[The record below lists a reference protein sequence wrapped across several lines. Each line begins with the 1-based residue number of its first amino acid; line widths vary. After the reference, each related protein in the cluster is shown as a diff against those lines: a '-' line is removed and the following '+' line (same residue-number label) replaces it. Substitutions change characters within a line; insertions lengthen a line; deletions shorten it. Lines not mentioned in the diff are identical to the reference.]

1 MSNMIPDKSK
11 YKRRPITEC
20 VDELRREIESN
31 IEFLKNLPYKIEE
44 EAYYT
49 LGTLASLPLEIIASN
64 LRNTRIFAD
73 QILKLPRLVAEDLRD
88 IPDLTTRFLIKSP
101 SEARKDIKEYLS
113 YKKKV
118 RPLNLIDLTIDI
130 LDTILPG

>member
-1 MSNMIPDKSK
+1 MIPDKSK
-11 YKRRPITEC
+11 YRRRPITEC
-20 VDELRREIESN
+20 IDELRREIESN
-31 IEFLKNLPYKIEE
+31 IEFLKTLPYKIEE

-101 SEARKDIKEYLS
+101 SEARKDIREYLS

>member
-1 MSNMIPDKSK
+1 MIPDKSK

>member
-1 MSNMIPDKSK
+1 MISDKSK
-11 YKRRPITEC
+11 YRRRPITEC

-73 QILKLPRLVAEDLRD
+73 QVLKLPRLVAEDLRD
-88 IPDLTTRFLIKSP
+88 IPDLTARFLIKSP
-101 SEARKDIKEYLS
+101 SEARKDIREYLS

>member
-1 MSNMIPDKSK
+1 MIPDKSK

-101 SEARKDIKEYLS
+101 SEARKDIREYLS